1 MDAQLNGARIHYRRA
16 GSGFPVVLLH
26 AGVADSRMWEPQVGA
41 LNNDFELITPD
52 MRGFGKSELPPTA
65 WSPTADLLALMDALG
80 VRDAPHIVGC
90 SIGGGVAID
99 FALEHPDRVSKL
111 VLVGAG
117 VGGLVVGE
125 ENDPADPIE
134 AEVRAAEESGDVD
147 ALNEAEMKLWL
158 VGPGRTPSHI
168 DKKLRDLFLDMNGI
182 ALRSDFEHAP
192 RMRLDPPAAGRLAEI
207 KAPTLVLVGD
217 HDIPDI
223 HRHADA
229 LASGIR
235 GARRAVIRDA
245 AHLPNL
251 EHPEEFNRLLLDF
264 LNG

>member
-1 MDAQLNGARIHYRRA
+1 
-16 GSGFPVVLLH
+16 
-26 AGVADSRMWEPQVGA
+26 MWEPQVAG
-41 LNNDFELITPD
+41 LSKDFELITPD
-52 MRGFGKSELPPTA
+52 MRGFGKSELPSTA
-65 WSPTADLLALMDALG
+65 WSPTADLLALVDALG

-99 FALEHPDRVSKL
+99 FALEHPERVSKL

-125 ENDPADPIE
+125 ENDPIE

-168 DKKLRDLFLDMNGI
+168 DKKLRDLFLDMNGVG
-182 ALRSDFEHAP
+182 LRSDFEHAP
-192 RMRLDPPAAGRLAEI
+192 RQRLDPPAAGRLAEI
-207 KAPTLVLVGD
+207 KAPTLVVVGD
-217 HDIPDI
+217 HDIPEV
-223 HRHADA
+223 HKTAGV
-229 LASGIR
+229 LMSQIR
-235 GARRAVIRDA
+235 GARKAVINYA

-251 EHPEEFNRLLLDF
+251 EHPEEFNRLLFDF